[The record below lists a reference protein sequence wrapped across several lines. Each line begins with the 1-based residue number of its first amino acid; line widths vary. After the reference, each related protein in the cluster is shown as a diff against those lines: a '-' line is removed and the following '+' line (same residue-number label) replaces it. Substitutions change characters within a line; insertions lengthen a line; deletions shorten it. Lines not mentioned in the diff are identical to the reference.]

1 MIVSGKNNDYDK
13 SPMNT
18 PDIEKLVSQIMQS
31 LPAGLQDM
39 KQDVDQQL
47 RAALQHSLSRMNL
60 VTRDEFDVQREVL
73 SRTRAKLETLEQ
85 QVAALEQQLSNKPKP
100 D

>member
-1 MIVSGKNNDYDK
+1 
-13 SPMNT
+13 
-18 PDIEKLVSQIMQS
+18 
-31 LPAGLQDM
+31 
-39 KQDVDQQL
+39 
-47 RAALQHSLSRMNL
+47 MNL

-85 QVAALEQQLSNKPKP
+85 QVAALEQQLSNQPKP